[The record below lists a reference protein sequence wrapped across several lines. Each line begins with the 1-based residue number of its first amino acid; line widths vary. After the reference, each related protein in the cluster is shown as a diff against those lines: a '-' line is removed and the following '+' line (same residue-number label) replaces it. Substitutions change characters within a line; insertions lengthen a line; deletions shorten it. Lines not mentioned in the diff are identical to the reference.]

1 MKRYGILLGS
11 LLLAASLTA
20 CAPSAQPSESSYP
33 SLSAASAP
41 VQSREPVASAH
52 NLGPQVMEMEIFVQL
67 NSGAEEGYEPTIRL
81 LENGNFEFAT
91 YHYDG
96 VVILSGT
103 YEAIEGGYRLSPQE
117 TQAQGVM
124 GSNLEE
130 FTLELTDSGVIYNG
144 PEQGVTPTGAQF
156 EKQ

>member
-1 MKRYGILLGS
+1 MKRYCILLGS
-11 LLLAASLTA
+11 LLLVASLTA
-20 CAPSAQPSESSYP
+20 CAPSNSPSESSYP

-41 VQSREPVASAH
+41 VQTQEPVPSVH
-52 NLGPQVMEMEIFVQL
+52 NLGPQAMEMEVFVQP

-81 LENGNFEFAT
+81 LENGSFEFAS

-103 YEAIEGGYRLSPQE
+103 YEPIEGGYRLTPQE

-130 FTLELTDSGVIYNG
+130 FTLELADSGVIYNG
-144 PEQGVTPTGAQF
+144 PEQGVTPTGAEF